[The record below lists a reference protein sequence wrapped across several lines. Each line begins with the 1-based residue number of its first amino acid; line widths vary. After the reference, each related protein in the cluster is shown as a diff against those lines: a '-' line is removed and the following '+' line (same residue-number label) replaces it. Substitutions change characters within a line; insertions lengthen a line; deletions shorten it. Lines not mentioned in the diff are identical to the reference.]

1 MPAFLRR
8 IGDEH
13 AVVATVAAVTFAL
26 AYDQGAYSLS
36 SRAIVAIATWWAVVF
51 GIAVGAF
58 SPARLRAPV
67 RLVGLLLAAFAAWTL
82 ASALWAADNERPL
95 VEFDRV
101 SLYLGLFILAALV
114 ESRTR
119 IGAFAA
125 GAAIG
130 ITAVAIT
137 ALLSQSFPA
146 IVSTE
151 DVRTFVPNA
160 AERLSFPIGYWNGL
174 AIFVSFGYPLCL
186 GLALRATRVWT
197 RALALGSTP
206 LFGAV
211 IYLTSSRGG
220 IATACIGTAVF
231 LGLTDSRARAWTA
244 VLVSTGGSI
253 AGVAVLDV
261 RSAHLDAVGFL
272 LVLVAASATAAVFGV
287 AQRLPV
293 AFQPGKTA
301 VRTAA
306 VIGTIAL
313 LVGATAAHP
322 GDRLESFGRLPAGGN
337 AAADSIHAHLLSGS
351 GSGRW
356 QFWTSAFDEWQ
367 SAPLIGRGAGSY
379 EAWWAEHASFTYF
392 VRNAH
397 SLYLEV
403 LGELGAVGFVLLIG
417 GLLAGAVFAV
427 GSTRR
432 SHGKDRITSASLA
445 GVVFAFYV
453 GAAIDW
459 IWQLTAVAG
468 VGVVALG
475 LLTGRRLGARST
487 QRDVRARPLLA
498 LAAATLGAVVIAA
511 QALPWL
517 TELEVSASRAA
528 VRGDDGRAALRHAFH
543 ARSLQPWAAS
553 PYLQLALVQERLGD
567 IAAARMSIRAALR
580 RSPEDWRLWLV
591 SARVAVEAGAV
602 DAGRRSLERASTLN
616 PRSPLFAP
624 MHKLPMQR
632 RRRGG

>member
-67 RLVGLLLAAFAAWTL
+67 RLVGLLLAAFSAWTL

-114 ESRTR
+114 ASRTH
-119 IGAFAA
+119 IGASAA

-130 ITAVAIT
+130 ITAVAIA
-137 ALLSQSFPA
+137 ALVSQSFPA
-146 IVSTE
+146 TVSTE
-151 DVRTFVPNA
+151 DLRTFVPNA

-186 GLALRATRVWT
+186 GLALRATRAWT

-220 IATACIGTAVF
+220 IATACTGMAVF

-244 VLVSTGGSI
+244 VLVSAGGSI
-253 AGVAVLDV
+253 AGVAVLDA

-293 AFQPGKTA
+293 AFQPGKA
-301 VRTAA
+301 AARTAA
-306 VIGTIAL
+306 VIGTVAL

-322 GDRLESFGRLPAGGN
+322 GDRLESFGRLPAGGK
-337 AAADSIHAHLLSGS
+337 AAGDSIHAHLLSGS

-356 QFWTSAFDEWQ
+356 QFWTAAFDEWQ
-367 SAPLIGRGAGSY
+367 SAPLIGHGAGSY

-403 LGELGAVGFVLLIG
+403 LGELGAVGFVLLVG

-427 GSTRR
+427 VSTRR

-453 GAAIDW
+453 GTAIDW
-459 IWQLTAVAG
+459 IWQLTAVAA

-475 LLTGRRLGARST
+475 FLTGRLGAPST
-487 QRDVRARPLLA
+487 QRDARARPLVA
-498 LAAATLGAVVIAA
+498 LAAAALGAVVIAA

-528 VRGDDGRAALRHAFH
+528 VRGDDDRAALRHAFD

-591 SARVAVEAGAV
+591 SARLAVEAGAV
-602 DAGRRSLERASTLN
+602 EAGRRSLERASALS
-616 PRSPLFAP
+616 PRSPLFVR
-624 MHKLPMQR
+624 MRKLPVQ
-632 RRRGG
+632 GGRHGG